1 MYSLCMGLRFAGYT
15 WGEVINMATISPFIR
30 PQFDSMPP
38 ELQEA
43 VLNLDRKVEN
53 LNDLMNCLEQIIA
66 QEGQTS

>member
-1 MYSLCMGLRFAGYT
+1 MDLWRPGYT
-15 WGEVINMATISPFIR
+15 LGEVKNMATISPFIR

-66 QEGQTS
+66 QEEKTP

>member
-1 MYSLCMGLRFAGYT
+1 MVFQRPGNT

-66 QEGQTS
+66 TEGQG

>member
-1 MYSLCMGLRFAGYT
+1 MDFSPVGYNL
-15 WGEVINMATISPFIR
+15 GEVIFMSTVSPFVR

-43 VLNLDRKVEN
+43 VLNLDRKVDN

-66 QEGQTS
+66 QEGQK

>member
-1 MYSLCMGLRFAGYT
+1 
-15 WGEVINMATISPFIR
+15 MATISPFIR

-43 VLNLDRKVEN
+43 VLNLDRKVDN

-66 QEGQTS
+66 QEGQK

>member
-1 MYSLCMGLRFAGYT
+1 MSPPCMSLHPAGYT

-66 QEGQTS
+66 QEGQT

>member
-1 MYSLCMGLRFAGYT
+1 MFLLPIGNT

-30 PQFDSMPP
+30 PKFDSMPP
-38 ELQEA
+38 DLQQA

-66 QEGQTS
+66 QEEKN